1 MLLTGGVLPAALI
14 YGAQNWK
21 LRLKHSNDLDKKKK
35 VSLGSLHMKK
45 TKGIRR
51 HNVIFLQFPDS

>member
-21 LRLKHSNDLDKKKK
+21 LRLKHSNDLDKKK
-35 VSLGSLHMKK
+35 GEF
-45 TKGIRR
+45 R
-51 HNVIFLQFPDS
+51 